1 MAGVVRIV
9 MWEGVHVAAFV
20 GCAAGAFCRPGD
32 GGGEAACHV
41 RRRARCRLHGMCSW
55 CFLPAWLWR
64 TWSWAR
70 RRGWCG
76 LKCGTSCSLALAWR
90 VQLVLLAGVAEA
102 DVGLDVVAK
111 VMGLVVYDGVHVA
124 ACVGRAAGSSFWR
137 G

>member
-1 MAGVVRIV
+1 
-9 MWEGVHVAAFV
+9 
-20 GCAAGAFCRPGD
+20 
-32 GGGEAACHV
+32 
-41 RRRARCRLHGMCSW
+41 
-55 CFLPAWLWR
+55 
-64 TWSWAR
+64 
-70 RRGWCG
+70 
-76 LKCGTSCSLALAWR
+76 